1 MLSFL
6 PYSIFSPKVDIIIC
20 SAVQLWS
27 FSNFPT
33 HYINIVHPKK
43 SFYGADFEENILVKD
58 LDVIDGGQRG
68 WADEPGVEILRSLPR
83 LTLFNFWKGGILVDL
98 A

>member
-1 MLSFL
+1 M
-6 PYSIFSPKVDIIIC
+6 
-20 SAVQLWS
+20 
-27 FSNFPT
+27 
-33 HYINIVHPKK
+33 K

-83 LTLFNFWKGGILVDL
+83 LTLFNFWKEGILVDL
-98 A
+98 AGYIIEVSFYAHTHRLLAVGQLE

>member
-1 MLSFL
+1 MF
-6 PYSIFSPKVDIIIC
+6 YIYEIFEK
-20 SAVQLWS
+20 
-27 FSNFPT
+27 
-33 HYINIVHPKK
+33 
-43 SFYGADFEENILVKD
+43 YGADFEENILVKD
-58 LDVIDGGQRG
+58 LDVIDGGQRARG

>member
-1 MLSFL
+1 M
-6 PYSIFSPKVDIIIC
+6 
-20 SAVQLWS
+20 
-27 FSNFPT
+27 
-33 HYINIVHPKK
+33 K

-83 LTLFNFWKGGILVDL
+83 LTLFNFWKEGILVDL
-98 A
+98 